1 MHVAATVQDVEY
13 LTRLR
18 HGAKQ
23 RIVTARS
30 FLLLVKANCC
40 AFGVALG
47 ALHTAIE
54 IQCYGVQ
61 CLLLQAL

>member
-23 RIVTARS
+23 WIVTARS
-30 FLLLVKANCC
+30 FLLLVKAI
-40 AFGVALG
+40 AALQTSMWEYCS
-47 ALHTAIE
+47 LD
-54 IQCYGVQ
+54 YKY
-61 CLLLQAL
+61 